1 MTNRRGFIKSGA
13 LAVFGMGLNTL
24 PAYVLKAA
32 NAFTQNIGNKR
43 KILIVIFQRGAMDG
57 LMAVS
62 PFNDPFLKKARPT
75 LMMSP
80 SKNGDNGL
88 FDLDGRFGLH
98 TGFSSLYPLFQKNEL
113 AIIHGV
119 GSPNKTR
126 SHFDAQDYMESGTP
140 FSKSTDSGWLNRTS
154 GLMEKANSPFR
165 AVSITRSMPR
175 SYYGDNPT
183 LTISNLDDLRLKNRN
198 PSSNAMLTAKSFEDL
213 YDQTANALMSET
225 GKETFE
231 AMDMVSKIQSGAY
244 KPHNDAVY
252 PKSELGKSLMQL
264 AQLIRSDVG
273 LQIGFAES
281 TGWDTH
287 FNQGTSNGIFARNAS
302 DLGNSVSAFWQD
314 LGADWQ
320 EHVVVM
326 TMTEFGRTVKQNGT
340 GGTDHG
346 RASCYFLLGKN
357 VNGGKVHGN
366 VTDLDPA
373 NLDEGRDLMVTT
385 DFRSVFEEVAK
396 KQLNIS
402 NNGIIF
408 PDWKSKGIGLMK
420 G

>member
-13 LAVFGMGLNTL
+13 LAVFGMGLSTL
-24 PAYVLKAA
+24 PSYVLKAA
-32 NAFTQNIGNKR
+32 NAFRSENANKR

-57 LMAVS
+57 LMAVT
-62 PFNDPFLKKARPT
+62 PYNDEFLKKARPSIFMT
-75 LMMSP
+75 P
-80 SKNGDNGL
+80 AKNKDAGL

-98 TGFSSLYPLFQKNEL
+98 PGFSALFPLFKTNEL

-140 FSKSTDSGWLNRTS
+140 FSKSTASGWLNRTS
-154 GLMEKANSPFR
+154 GLLNKEATPFR
-165 AVSITRSMPR
+165 AVSLTKSMPR
-175 SYYGDNPT
+175 SFYGDNAT
-183 LTISNLDDLRLKNRN
+183 LTISSLEDLTIKNQ
-198 PSSNAMLTAKSFEDL
+198 PGSSTAFMSAKSFEDL
-213 YDQTANALMSET
+213 YDQTTSSLMKET
-225 GKETFE
+225 SKETFE

-244 KPHNDAVY
+244 KPKNDAIY

-287 FNQGTSNGIFARNAS
+287 YNQGTSNGIFSRNAN
-302 DLGNSVSAFWQD
+302 DLGNSISAFWQD
-314 LGADWQ
+314 LGAELQ
-320 EHVVVM
+320 EDVVVM

-357 VNGGKVHGN
+357 VKGGKVHGS
-366 VTDLDPA
+366 VDSLDA
-373 NLDEGRDLMVTT
+373 IHLEDGRDLPVTT
-385 DFRSVFEEVAK
+385 DFRTVFNEVAK
-396 KQLNIS
+396 KQLSIS
-402 NNGIIF
+402 DSGIIF
-408 PDWKSKGIGLMK
+408 PDWKREGIELF
-420 G
+420 

>member
-13 LAVFGMGLNTL
+13 LAVFGMGLSTL
-24 PAYVLKAA
+24 PSYVLKAA
-32 NAFTQNIGNKR
+32 NAFRLENGNKR

-57 LMAVS
+57 LMAVT
-62 PFNDPFLKKARPT
+62 PYNDEFLKKARPSIFMT
-75 LMMSP
+75 P
-80 SKNGDNGL
+80 AKNKEAGL

-98 TGFSSLYPLFQKNEL
+98 PGFSALFPLFKRNEL

-140 FSKSTDSGWLNRTS
+140 FSKSTSSGWLNRTT
-154 GLMEKANSPFR
+154 GLLNPHSTPFR
-165 AVSITRSMPR
+165 TVSLTKSMPR
-175 SYYGDNPT
+175 SFYGDNAT
-183 LTISNLDDLRLKNRN
+183 LTISSLEDLRLKNQ
-198 PSSNAMLTAKSFEDL
+198 SGASNTFMSAKSFEDL
-213 YDQTANALMSET
+213 YDQTTSSLMKET
-225 GKETFE
+225 SKETFE
-231 AMDMVSKIQSGAY
+231 AMDMVSKIQSGTY
-244 KPHNDAVY
+244 KPKNDAVY

-287 FNQGTSNGIFARNAS
+287 YNQGTSNGIFSRNAN
-302 DLGNSVSAFWQD
+302 DLGNSISAFWQD
-314 LGADWQ
+314 LGAEFQ
-320 EHVVVM
+320 EDVVVM

-357 VNGGKVHGN
+357 VKGGKVHGS
-366 VTDLDPA
+366 VDSLDPIH
-373 NLDEGRDLMVTT
+373 LEDGRDLPVTT
-385 DFRSVFEEVAK
+385 DFRTVFNEVAK
-396 KQLNIS
+396 KQLSIS
-402 NNGIIF
+402 DSGIIF
-408 PDWKSKGIGLMK
+408 PDWKREGIELF
-420 G
+420 